1 MLLCTK
7 CFLIGCRSDAIVD
20 TLFVVCRAVYFFN
33 FRYFKANR
41 HSYLRLL
48 MQSYRI
54 FWILLDSGWLWF
66 AIPAHLRVFVR
77 RHMQTIQNV
86 FVWDLPERI
95 CLGAKFWRVC
105 NFRIVLQQ
113 SIDNV
118 SSGIFNLISKPN
130 NSLYSMPY
138 TCQIA
143 HATTNL
149 ALQAKFVCVNARII
163 VRNTLCPQRIPNE
176 TPQLTPLRKIR
187 VRNCMNF
194 CSLKVTAHHHR
205 R

>member
-1 MLLCTK
+1 MFFDRLPLGRHRRYVIRRLPCRLFFQFSIFRGKQTFISAIAHAK
-7 CFLIGCRSDAIVD
+7 LSNFLNSFGQRFILICD
-20 TLFVVCRAVYFFN
+20 
-33 FRYFKANR
+33 FRRICA
-41 HSYLRLL
+41 YL
-48 MQSYRI
+48 YGDI
-54 FWILLDSGWLWF
+54 CK
-66 AIPAHLRVFVR
+66 P
-77 RHMQTIQNV
+77 IQNV
-86 FVWDLPERI
+86 FVEDLPERI

-149 ALQAKFVCVNARII
+149 ALLAKFVCVNARII
-163 VRNTLCPQRIPNE
+163 VRNTLCPQHIPNE
-176 TPQLTPLRKIR
+176 TP
-187 VRNCMNF
+187 
-194 CSLKVTAHHHR
+194 
-205 R
+205 